1 MQRIHTSRRS
11 KDLAMLG
18 GLACKSKAQN
28 TSMKLFEGV
37 SKYEKNTNINS
48 DGKLDL
54 AKGKNIHL
62 FKYQVQKYCFF
73 LHMLLLCVMSHVF
86 MSSRKKQLS
95 EHFN

>member
-1 MQRIHTSRRS
+1 
-11 KDLAMLG
+11 
-18 GLACKSKAQN
+18 
-28 TSMKLFEGV
+28 MKLFEGV

-54 AKGKNIHL
+54 AKGKNINL